1 MKNKTIWLAL
11 GGIGLVVAGIM
22 IGFLLSGGMLA
33 LRPPRVAEFI
43 QPFAYSPMM
52 GRHMMSFWGRPYLFW
67 GLGWLVMAL
76 FWLGPIAGIAA
87 LIIVLAGRKKPSATA
102 QPNNMSSVPPKA

>member
-1 MKNKTIWLAL
+1 MKNKTIWLVL
-11 GGIGLVVAGIM
+11 GGIGLVVAGIV
-22 IGFLLSGGMLA
+22 IGFLLSGGVLA
-33 LRPPRVAEFI
+33 LRSPQGAEFI
-43 QPFAYSPMM
+43 QPFAYGPMR
-52 GRHMMSFWGRPYLFW
+52 GGHMMSFWGRPYLFW

-102 QPNNMSSVPPKA
+102 QPNSAPSASPET